1 MMLSIV
7 IPVKNDAVGVE
18 RCLKSIKAAALASTS
33 HGITHEIIVVDNG
46 STDNSAAV
54 ARTSGAKTIV
64 APHLTVAALRNLG
77 AREAVGEYLAFL
89 DADCSVSENWFA
101 SVAKYVNGE
110 NEGVGC
116 FGSPPSVPDD
126 ATWVQTC
133 WYQIRK
139 KRFFGRKVF
148 EVEWLESMNVFVKR
162 SEFMRVSG
170 FDEQMIT
177 CEDVDLCNRLSQRS
191 PIVCDNGIKAVHHGE
206 AETLAQFYKKERW
219 RGTSNW
225 QSLRKHNFDKS
236 ELPSALLPVVHLVLL
251 FVVGVASVLAAFK
264 VIPFYVVLAVLCLW
278 QLPLVWLAL
287 KKSRG
292 QRTAIV
298 VAGVYFLLNLYFF
311 ARGVSL
317 FSHVSWDRPNT
328 LDSGASASL

>member
-7 IPVKNDAVGVE
+7 IPVKNDAAGVQ
-18 RCLKSIKAAALASTS
+18 RCLASIKAAAHASIS
-33 HGITHEIIVVDNG
+33 HGITHEVIVVDNG
-46 STDNSAAV
+46 STDNTVAV
-54 ARTSGAKTIV
+54 AKNCGAKIIV
-64 APHLTVAALRNLG
+64 APDLTVAALRNLG
-77 AREAVGEYLAFL
+77 AKEAVGEYLAFL

-110 NEGVGC
+110 DAGVAC
-116 FGSPPSVPDD
+116 FGSPPCVPDN

-148 EVEWLESMNVFVKR
+148 EVEWLESMNIFVKR
-162 SEFMRVSG
+162 SEFISVSG

-191 PIVCDNGIKAVHHGE
+191 PIVCDNGIEAIHHGE

-251 FVVGVASVLAAFK
+251 FVVGLASVLAALK

-278 QLPLVWLAL
+278 QLPLLWLSL

-292 QRTAIV
+292 QRSV
-298 VAGVYFLLNLYFF
+298 KLVLGVYLLLNLYFF

-317 FSHVSWDRPNT
+317 FSYASWDHPSTFR
-328 LDSGASASL
+328 SGATAAV